1 MKRTSS
7 GTPPR
12 SPSPTRPLNAKRCSD
27 APPARRARV
36 RAEFNGMRHPGR
48 PTVAVL
54 VVGDGDSHAT
64 QQQLVAWQRRAR
76 EVEYN
81 YGVIEAGDAAE
92 DVGACT
98 ALLTQHLPADA
109 RVLVLQSDASVPPAD
124 VERAQ
129 DALGFA
135 GLARQ
140 SRGPFVADHEGTSGL
155 PVFPSEAQ
163 LRRSALQESVEL
175 PTGEAIDV
183 HVEAGIETRQ
193 RVASQPQRQQAVR
206 VVDAAEQRVE
216 ALARN
221 VQDLVGELASL
232 WAEVEPT
239 PMPPMQWL
247 QHLNNLQFTSHWQAT
262 ASTPQAARLMGLLL
276 RVGQA
281 AASEPDSPAQM
292 AVEEIVRAM
301 ACDARDV
308 QAMLAAVDQWPPAG
322 SDQACLG
329 VLMRALKEH
338 EVASGVCDGEP
349 LHAPRWLARCV
360 LLHDRLQALAAS
372 VFNTLAQARV
382 RDPAREARL
391 RDYVEQA
398 QLALLLGLE
407 DALPDRAE
415 LSAPGFDPV
424 AGVLFAAT
432 LQVRESV
439 DDGLEAF
446 MAQWAP
452 WQTLVE
458 RLTSQGRWPPEA
470 ASTDSE

>member
-12 SPSPTRPLNAKRCSD
+12 SPSPTRPLNAQRLSD

-36 RAEFNGMRHPGR
+36 RAEFNGMHHPGR

-54 VVGDGDSHAT
+54 VVGDADAHAT
-64 QQQLVAWQRRAR
+64 HRHLVAWQRRAR
-76 EVEYN
+76 EVDYN
-81 YGVIEAGDAAE
+81 YSVIEAGDAAE

-109 RVLVLQSDASVPPAD
+109 RVLVLQADASVPPAD

-140 SRGPFVADHEGTSGL
+140 SRGPFVADHEGTCGL
-155 PVFPSEAQ
+155 PLFPSEAQ
-163 LRRSALQESVEL
+163 LRRSALQESVEP
-175 PTGEAIDV
+175 PTGEAIDM
-183 HVEAGIETRQ
+183 HLEAGIEARLRPPWQ
-193 RVASQPQRQQAVR
+193 LQRQAMR
-206 VVDAAEQRVE
+206 AAEAAEQRVE
-216 ALARN
+216 GHARMVRSLASELARF
-221 VQDLVGELASL
+221 
-232 WAEVEPT
+232 WTAEEPA
-239 PMPPMQWL
+239 PMPPRALMQ
-247 QHLNNLQFTSHWQAT
+247 QLNNLQFAPHWQTT
-262 ASTPQAARLMGLLL
+262 ASTPQAAHLMGLLL

-281 AASEPDSPAQM
+281 AASEPDSPAQL
-292 AVEEIVRAM
+292 ALEEIVRAM
-301 ACDARDV
+301 LCDARDV
-308 QAMLAAVDQWPPAG
+308 QAMLAAVDRWPPAG

-360 LLHDRLQALAAS
+360 LLHDRLQTLAAS

-391 RDYVEQA
+391 RDHVEQA

-407 DALPDRAE
+407 DALPDGAE

-424 AGVLFAAT
+424 AGVLFAAM
-432 LQVRESV
+432 LQVRRG
-439 DDGLEAF
+439 DDNDLEAF

-452 WQTLVE
+452 WQTMVA
-458 RLTSQGRWPPEA
+458 RLMSQGRWPPEV